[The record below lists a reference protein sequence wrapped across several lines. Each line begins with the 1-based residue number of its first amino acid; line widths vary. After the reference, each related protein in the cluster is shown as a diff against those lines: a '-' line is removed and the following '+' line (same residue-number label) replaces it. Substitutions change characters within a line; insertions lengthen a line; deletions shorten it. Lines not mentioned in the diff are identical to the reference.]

1 MFEIDL
7 GKLAGAVL
15 RRWWAVMCAALVGGL
30 IAFAITRFFMVPQYS
45 ATVKLY
51 VNNTTETAKS
61 ITSSDIVA
69 SKSLVATY
77 ITIIR
82 SDAVMEEVL
91 EKTGASGYTAKSL
104 NEMLTAGALNAT
116 EVFYV
121 TITSASPD
129 EATALANAVAE
140 VAPEHLSEIV
150 IGSSVK
156 IVDAAK
162 TPSEPSSPSYSM
174 NCAIGLLLG
183 ALLAI
188 SVVALRAALDARILV
203 EPDLQ
208 GMSELP
214 VLGAITDFSVASRP
228 GYGYGH
234 GYGHRRSYGRGH
246 GKHET
251 RRKDR
256 KDSGERVA
264 SSK

>member
-15 RRWWAVMCAALVGGL
+15 RRWWAVICAALVGGL
-30 IAFAITRFFMVPQYS
+30 IAFAVTRFFMVPLYS

-69 SKSLVATY
+69 SKSLVETY

-82 SDAVMEEVL
+82 SDAVLEEVL
-91 EKTGASGYTAKSL
+91 EKTGANDYTAKSL
-104 NEMLTAGALNAT
+104 NAMLTAGALNAT
-116 EVFYV
+116 EVFYITV
-121 TITSASPD
+121 TSAFPA
-129 EATALANAVAE
+129 EATALANAIAE

-162 TPSEPSSPSYSM
+162 TPSEPSSPSYMM

-183 ALLAI
+183 AMLSILA
-188 SVVALRAALDARILV
+188 VALLAALDARIV
-203 EPDLQ
+203 AEPDLQ
-208 GMSELP
+208 SISELP

-228 GYGYGH
+228 GYGYG
-234 GYGHRRSYGRGH
+234 YGRGH
-246 GKHET
+246 GHGHKKHEG
-251 RRKDR
+251 RRKG
-256 KDSGERVA
+256 SGERMA
-264 SSK
+264 SAK